1 MKMEKIIDRLAE
13 RYPSIYA
20 MNWDNPGLQVGKSSH
35 TVKKVMIARDATDHV
50 IQECISWEADLLV
63 THHPLLLSGIRNIT
77 DGNFQGR
84 KILAMVENG
93 IAHYAIHTNY
103 DVLKMTELA
112 EKALKLKK
120 TQILEITGIRDDGSV
135 YGIGSVGIASGK
147 MTAGAYCEYV
157 KKAFGLKSVRLFGS
171 PDKDIK
177 RVAVSPGSGK
187 SMIGSALAANAD
199 LLVTGDIGHHDGLD
213 AVDQGMAVID
223 AGHYG
228 IEHIFVPEMAQELR
242 EAFPDLKIK
251 EVKEREPFIV
261 V

>member
-1 MKMEKIIDRLAE
+1 MKIEKVVEKLAD
-13 RYPSIYA
+13 RYPAIYA

-35 TVKKVMIARDATDHV
+35 PVKKIMVALDATNHV
-50 IQECISWEADLLV
+50 IQECISWGADLLV
-63 THHPLLLSGIRNIT
+63 THHPLLLSGIKNIT
-77 DGNFQGR
+77 DGNFQGQ
-84 KILAMVENG
+84 KVFDMVENG
-93 IAHYAIHTNY
+93 IAHYAVHTNY

-135 YGIGSVGIASGK
+135 YGIGSVGTVSGK
-147 MTAGAYCEYV
+147 MTAGEYCEYV
-157 KKAFGLKSVRLFGS
+157 KKAFELKSVRLFGS
-171 PDKDIK
+171 PDQEIK

-187 SMIGSALAANAD
+187 SMIGAALSANAD

-228 IEHIFVPEMAQELR
+228 IEHIFVPGMAQELR
-242 EAFPDLKIK
+242 EAFPELKIK
-251 EVKEREPFIV
+251 EVKEKEPFTVI
-261 V
+261 